1 MFILFFIQV
10 LTIRFFVLKICYLP
24 PYSIEIWQFKEADT
38 DLTRKALNDFNWERA
53 FTNTNVTDKI
63 CTFNKSFLNVLSNFI
78 PHVSILRD
86 DKDPPWFNS
95 RIQSLLQAR
104 NTLTN
109 IIHPHN
115 SLLKNANF
123 LIKTR
128 NE

>member
-63 CTFNKSFLNVLSNFI
+63 CTFNKLFLNVLSNFI